1 MEAQQLNELTYKII
15 GCAYRVHSAL
25 GPGLL
30 ESAYQ
35 ACLEYELLA
44 NGLSVRKEYPIPVI
58 YGAVKLDAGYR
69 VDLIVNDE
77 VILEL
82 KSTEG
87 ISPIHKAQMITYI
100 KLSKKKIGLLLN
112 FNVTDMQK
120 GIQRIVLKEHLHEF
134 ND

>member
-1 MEAQQLNELTYKII
+1 MEAHELNDLTYRII
-15 GCAYRVHSAL
+15 GCAYRVHAAL

-44 NGLSVRKEYPIPVI
+44 NGLVVRKEYPIPVF
-58 YGAVKLDAGYR
+58 YGTVKLDAGYR
-69 VDLIVNDE
+69 IDIIVNDE

-82 KSTEG
+82 KSIDG
-87 ISPIHKAQMITYI
+87 INPIHKAQMITYL

-112 FNVTDMQK
+112 FNVVDMKK
-120 GIQRIVLKEHLHEF
+120 GVQRIVLKEHLHEF
-134 ND
+134 GG